1 MEGILFL
8 DKPGGMTS
16 HDVVD
21 AIRKIAGMRQVGHA
35 GTLDPMA
42 TGLLILGLGRGTKAL
57 EFFEGLDKEY
67 HVKVKFGEETDT
79 LDRDGKVL
87 RTADASHVTRE
98 ATVQALTSFEGEYDQ
113 VVPAYSAVRVQ
124 GKKLYELARSGQ
136 KVQTPSRKVK
146 IVSNELICFE
156 APFIEFRVRCTKGCY
171 VRALAR
177 DVGERL
183 KTVATCYDVRRLK
196 VGEFAAD
203 VSPKLGDLKSKD
215 DLAKHLKPIEQAL
228 TFFAE
233 IKVTKDQ
240 ETKFLTGQV
249 INVKPEGELMR
260 IVGPSGFLGIGQQSW
275 NRYIKPRKVLK

>member
-1 MEGILFL
+1 MDGILL
-8 DKPGGMTS
+8 VDKPGGMTS

-21 AIRKIAGMRQVGHA
+21 AVRRIAGIRQVGHA

-42 TGLLILGLGRGTKAL
+42 TGLLILGLGRATKVL

-67 HVKVKFGEETDT
+67 RVRVKLGEETDT

-98 ATVQALTSFEGEYDQ
+98 AALQALKSFEGEYEQ
-113 VVPAYSAVRVQ
+113 VVPAYSAVRV
-124 GKKLYELARSGQ
+124 GGRKLYELARSGQ
-136 KVQTPSRKVK
+136 KIQTPSRKVK
-146 IVSNELICFE
+146 VFTSELIAFDL
-156 APFIEFRVRCTKGCY
+156 PFLEFRVRCSKGCY

-177 DVGERL
+177 DLGERL
-183 KTVATCYDVRRLK
+183 QTLATCHEVRRIK
-196 VGEFAAD
+196 VGDFAAEAAARL
-203 VSPKLGDLKSKD
+203 SDLKSRD
-215 DLAKHLKPIEQAL
+215 DLHRYLKPMEQAL

-240 ETKFLTGQV
+240 EAKFLTGQV
-249 INVKPEGELMR
+249 IDVRPQGELMR